1 MFWGP
6 LHTIADEKC
15 QAAQT
20 TFCLFLLDILTLWSE
35 GNENAVKMHMT
46 CSVLGGRG
54 KHWWAHYEKLGTPRN
69 GKVHPNVVYRYLC
82 RYRRLSIPKVSLSID
97 TVPVQVS
104 SSIDT
109 CEGVTVYRYLWRCH
123 HLSIPVQVS
132 SPIDTYEGVTVY
144 RYMWRCHRLSIPV
157 QVSSS
162 IDTCAGVIVYRYLCR
177 CRRLSI
183 PVQVSSSINTCAGV
197 VVYRYLCKCRRL
209 LSELL
214 LLLS

>member
-20 TFCLFLLDILTLWSE
+20 TFCLFLFDILTLWSE

-69 GKVHPNVVYRYLC
+69 GKVHPNAVYRYLC

-97 TVPVQVS
+97 TVH
-104 SSIDT
+104 T
-109 CEGVTVYRYLWRCH
+109 CAGVILYWYL
-123 HLSIPVQVS
+123 
-132 SPIDTYEGVTVY
+132 
-144 RYMWRCHRLSIPV
+144 WRCHRLSIPMK
-157 QVSSS
+157 VSPS
-162 IDTCAGVIVYRYLCR
+162 ID
-177 CRRLSI
+177 
-183 PVQVSSSINTCAGV
+183 TCAGV
-197 VVYRYLCKCRRL
+197 VVYRYLWRCHRL
-209 LSELL
+209 SIHV
-214 LLLS
+214 